1 MLKIISPDLPSPFR
15 SKSRSYVTETKN
27 VLFCVSSIDS
37 LFYITILVIQSL
49 DHVFETTVQI
59 WKKAVA
65 AYLNKEKNC
74 IIGLKD
80 FKCQIYEVCFCTGCF
95 YL

>member
-1 MLKIISPDLPSPFR
+1 MLKIISPDLPTPFR

-27 VLFCVSSIDS
+27 VLFCVSSIES

-49 DHVFETTVQI
+49 EHVYETTVQI

-80 FKCQIYEVCFCTGCF
+80 FKCQTYEVCFCTGCF